1 MPRFTQGNLLR
12 LHTVRNPVLE
22 ATLKPQG
29 RKAVAMSLDLGG
41 DETIMVISGPNT
53 GGKTVALKSVGL
65 AALSAVPALVHD
77 VYLRHLLIMA
87 FVYGTVA
94 SSWDLSLG
102 YGGVF
107 NFGDARFWGSTGAMR
122 LNQPLRNRQK

>member
-1 MPRFTQGNLLR
+1 MRDAEFSQGNLLR

-65 AALSAVPALVHD
+65 AALSAQSAIP
-77 VYLRHLLIMA
+77 
-87 FVYGTVA
+87 VA
-94 SSWDLSLG
+94 AERAEIPIFDCVLADIGDERSSRPT
-102 YGGVF
+102 F
-107 NFGDARFWGSTGAMR
+107 PRF
-122 LNQPLRNRQK
+122 QPTCSI